1 MNSDFITMVSQGI
14 DNIISELKQYSDE
27 ADLWKV
33 EGKINNSAG
42 NLALHLTGSLNYFI
56 GNVMSGNGYV
66 RNREAEFSD
75 KHIPRQTMM
84 RNLEETKAMIAD
96 FLSQCDAEF
105 YTAIFPLSIFGDNR
119 SNHYVLTIMIAHL
132 NYHLGQINYHRRLI
146 AK

>member
-75 KHIPRQTMM
+75 KHIPRETMM
-84 RNLEETKAMIAD
+84 RNLEETKSMIAA

-105 YTAIFPLSIFGDNR
+105 YTAIFPL
-119 SNHYVLTIMIAHL
+119 
-132 NYHLGQINYHRRLI
+132 
-146 AK
+146 